1 MKKRLVLASS
11 SPRRQ
16 TLFKLIA
23 EDFDVLAMDVDE
35 TTSLTEPAEV
45 VAFLAEKKAEAAA
58 DAVKMPAVVLGAD
71 TIVVLG
77 DEILGKPADEDD
89 AARMLKKLSGRAHD
103 VYTGY
108 CLIDT
113 ETKKR
118 HIAYVKTEVV
128 FCPMTEAEIAQYIQT
143 GEPMDKAGAY
153 GIQGY
158 GAKFIRAIHGDY
170 YCVMGF
176 PVSEIYRA
184 LQLFIEK

>member
-16 TLFKLIA
+16 TLFKLIT
-23 EDFDVLAMDVDE
+23 EDFDILAMDVDE
-35 TTSLTEPAEV
+35 RTMLTDPIAV
-45 VAFLAEKKAEAAA
+45 VELLAEKKAGAAA
-58 DAVKMPAVVLGAD
+58 NAVQNPSIVLGAD
-71 TIVVLG
+71 TIVVLDG
-77 DEILGKPADEDD
+77 QILGKPADAED
-89 AARMLKKLSGRAHD
+89 AARMLKQLSDRGHD

-113 ETKKR
+113 ETGKQYTAHVR
-118 HIAYVKTEVV
+118 TEVD
-128 FCPMTEAEIAQYIQT
+128 FYSMTDSEIVEYIQT

-158 GAKFIRAIHGDY
+158 GAKFIRAIQGDY

-176 PVSEIYRA
+176 PVSEIYHV
-184 LQLFIEK
+184 LQDFMD

>member
-1 MKKRLVLASS
+1 MKKRLILASS

-23 EDFDVLAMDVDE
+23 EDFDVLAPEVDE
-35 TTSLTEPAEV
+35 STTLTDPKEV
-45 VAFLAEKKAEAAA
+45 VEFLAEKKARAAA
-58 DAVKMPAVVLGAD
+58 DAASAPSIVLGAD
-71 TIVVLG
+71 TIVVKDG
-77 DEILGKPADEDD
+77 EILGKPKD
-89 AARMLKKLSGRAHD
+89 AADAAQMLKILSGGVHD

-113 ETKKR
+113 ETGKTLVS
-118 HIAYVKTEVV
+118 HVKTEVD
-128 FCPMTEAEIAQYIQT
+128 FNAMTDTEIDDYIAT

-158 GAKFIRAIHGDY
+158 GAKYIRAIHGDY

-176 PVSEIYRA
+176 PVSVIYHD
-184 LQLFIEK
+184 LMNFMQ